1 MSLAAF
7 ILAVVPAVV
16 LIVMIY
22 KKDKVEPEPLGLLV
36 KLFFY
41 GVLTIFP
48 ALALESLGELIENSI
63 FVEGSIPHLLFD
75 NFLVVALAEELV
87 KFCAF
92 RFGAW
97 KHKAFNY
104 TFDAF
109 VYMGCVA
116 IGFAIPENILYV
128 LDGGVSLAIIRAVTS
143 IPGHICFGMFMA
155 HHLGQAKVCEANGD
169 IAGRKKN
176 LRLALIIPVLIHGFF
191 DFTLSTQSLL
201 MLVCFFI
208 FIVIIDVIT
217 VKLVLKSSRE
227 DTPIWPEEALLE
239 TGDMISEGDNGEGQ
253 A

>member
-16 LIVMIY
+16 LMVMIY
-22 KKDKVEPEPLGLLV
+22 KKDKIEPEPIGLLI
-36 KLFFY
+36 KLFFF
-41 GVLTIFP
+41 GVLTILP
-48 ALALESLGELIENSI
+48 ALALESLGELIEGVI
-63 FVEGSIPHLLFD
+63 FEEGSIPLLLFD
-75 NFLVVALAEELV
+75 NFLVVAVAEELV
-87 KFCAF
+87 KFYAF

-97 KHKAFNY
+97 KHKDFDY
-104 TFDAF
+104 TFDAI

-143 IPGHICFGMFMA
+143 IPGHICFGMFMGYY
-155 HHLGQAKVCEANGD
+155 LGRAKACEAAGD

-176 LRLALIIPVLIHGFF
+176 LRLSLIVPVLLHGFF

-201 MLVCFFI
+201 MLVCYFI
-208 FIVIIDVIT
+208 FIVILDVFA
-217 VKLVLKSSRE
+217 VKLVLKASRE
-227 DTPIWPEEALLE
+227 DRRIWPEEELFEA
-239 TGDMISEGDNGEGQ
+239 GGMISEGDNGEGQ